1 MTYIF
6 IKHICVIPFRN
17 QDNAAIMHMRMLM
30 QVGPHKK
37 IPLFPPLPPFFSMTY
52 IFIEHIRV
60 IPFRNQNNAA
70 FMHMRMLMQVGPH
83 KKIPLFSPLP
93 PLFFNDIHIH

>member
-1 MTYIF
+1 MQLPSNLGPHTEIPPLSPPFIFSMTYIF

-37 IPLFPPLPPFFSMTY
+37 IPLFPPPP
-52 IFIEHIRV
+52 
-60 IPFRNQNNAA
+60 
-70 FMHMRMLMQVGPH
+70 
-83 KKIPLFSPLP
+83 P
-93 PLFFNDIHIH
+93 PFFNDIHIH